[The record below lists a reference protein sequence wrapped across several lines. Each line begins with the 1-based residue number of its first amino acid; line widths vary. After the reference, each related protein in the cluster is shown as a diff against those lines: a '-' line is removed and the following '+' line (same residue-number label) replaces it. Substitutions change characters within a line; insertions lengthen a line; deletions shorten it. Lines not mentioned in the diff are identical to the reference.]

1 VSSLGYY
8 IGRNLVVHAGD
19 MMLVQWSLGDYEC
32 IQNFS
37 GSDYLKDKK
46 DMRVTFKMLN
56 FQVLLP
62 SVFIKKILMQVE
74 AV

>member
-1 VSSLGYY
+1 
-8 IGRNLVVHAGD
+8 VVHAGD

-32 IQNFS
+32 VKNFL
-37 GSDYLKDKK
+37 GRKTKE

-62 SVFIKKILMQVE
+62 SVFISKLLTHVE

>member
-1 VSSLGYY
+1 MSSLGYY

-32 IQNFS
+32 IQNFL

-46 DMRVTFKMLN
+46 GYEGNL
-56 FQVLLP
+56 
-62 SVFIKKILMQVE
+62 
-74 AV
+74 

>member
-1 VSSLGYY
+1 MVQA
-8 IGRNLVVHAGD
+8 RD
-19 MMLVQWSLGDYEC
+19 MMLVQWSQGGYGC
-32 IQNFS
+32 IQNFL

-62 SVFIKKILMQVE
+62 SLFI
-74 AV
+74 